1 MATPVLSPAKVIL
14 LAVQASVRADIA
26 TLRTL
31 IAAYPKILHHV
42 ILRILLTF
50 LPESIDSSDYVPF
63 LLDYDSGKISVKEDA
78 SIDTSELEGISNV
91 EATKKVRR
99 LHLLPLRME
108 HHHLDAP
115 EDPMVLFVIHR
126 AYRVDEETG
135 LISQLPQLIVPFLER
150 SEYLRDWMLGTIL
163 PLLRLNYEYHPH
175 PTEENTQSIKWFEG
189 LDAVDA
195 AEYLLSRTI
204 QPELGDEINKLTI
217 VRDLRGLA
225 GPWLY
230 GSNKRKCWK
239 SSLDIMEGQTVEPLD
254 ETGAIKDSRY
264 SDWDA
269 VFAWIVRQTPASHTV
284 VYEAIEQWYGAG
296 DVDLGGYADPE
307 SQLPEEDRRQIDKH
321 YGRCVLTAAFLNPAA
336 TLQALS
342 DSHRI
347 LKIVIARLGFEAIPS
362 LQAAAALL
370 SPVTDFTED
379 GKSRGDS
386 MLEVIS
392 FLKNEEYNF
401 SGPTQASIDLLQ
413 AVLTSSYMFFRSG
426 SPSTVENTAN
436 LVVAANSK
444 VLEQITPVP
453 YARWGGYQQEIVQT
467 YLKHTAST
475 ARGDDKV
482 WIQSRNELLW
492 LHDWGLALSLEGA
505 PAQKGRGV
513 LGLLDRDFLQKTIL
527 TTLLSNKCK
536 SYILPSSYSALI
548 VIPRIRLY
556 TCKATI

>member
-1 MATPVLSPAKVIL
+1 MVTPVLSPAKVIL

-26 TLRTL
+26 TLRTM
-31 IAAYPKILHHV
+31 IAAYPKTLHPI

-50 LPESIDSSDYVPF
+50 LPESLDSSDYVPF
-63 LLDYDSGKISVKEDA
+63 LLDYDSGKISRKENA
-78 SIDTSELEGISNV
+78 SIDTSEFEGISNV
-91 EATKKVRR
+91 EATKRVRK

-163 PLLRLNYEYHPH
+163 PLLRLNYEYHP
-175 PTEENTQSIKWFEG
+175 TEGSTQSIKWFEG
-189 LDAVDA
+189 LDVTDAV
-195 AEYLLSRTI
+195 EFLLSRTI
-204 QPELGDEINKLTI
+204 QPELGDETNKLTI

-230 GSNKRKCWK
+230 GSNKWK
-239 SSLDIMEGQTVEPLD
+239 RWKLSLSTMEAQAVEPLD
-254 ETGAIKDSRY
+254 ETGAVKDSRY
-264 SDWDA
+264 DDWDA
-269 VFAWIVRQTPASHTV
+269 VFAWIIRQASASRTV
-284 VYEAIEQWYGAG
+284 IYEAIEQWYGSG
-296 DVDLGGYADPE
+296 DVDLGVYADPE
-307 SQLPEEDRRQIDKH
+307 SQLPEEDRRQIDRH
-321 YGRCVLTAAFLNPAA
+321 YGRCALTAAFLNPEA
-336 TLQALS
+336 TLPALS

-347 LKIVIARLGFEAIPS
+347 LKIVIARLGVEAIPS
-362 LQAAAALL
+362 LQAAATLL
-370 SPVTDFTED
+370 SPVADFTED
-379 GKSRGDS
+379 DKSRRDS
-386 MLEVIS
+386 MLELIS

-413 AVLTSSYMFFRSG
+413 ALLTSSYLFLGSG

-436 LVVAANSK
+436 LLVAG
-444 VLEQITPVP
+444 
-453 YARWGGYQQEIVQT
+453 WDGYQYDVVQK

-475 ARGDDKV
+475 AGGDDKV
-482 WIQSRNELLW
+482 WIRSRNELLW
-492 LHDWGLALSLEGA
+492 LHDWGLGLSVEGA

-527 TTLLSNKCK
+527 TALLSNTRKP
-536 SYILPSSYSALI
+536 YLLSSL
-548 VIPRIRLY
+548 
-556 TCKATI
+556 